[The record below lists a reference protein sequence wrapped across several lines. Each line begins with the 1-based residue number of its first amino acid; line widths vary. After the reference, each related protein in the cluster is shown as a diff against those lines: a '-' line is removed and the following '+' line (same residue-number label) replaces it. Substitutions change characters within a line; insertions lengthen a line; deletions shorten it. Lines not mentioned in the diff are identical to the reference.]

1 MFTPSLSLLSQAA
14 TTGPEEVA
22 PTFWQNTE
30 MYLQSVFK
38 KVSQISLPM
47 WIALAALVALAVV
60 LLVIGGRKAKWS
72 ATTIAFAALAIALS
86 FLLSNIRLY
95 RMPQGGSIT
104 LASMLPL
111 QLFSYAFGVIPGILT
126 GIAYGVLQFLQTP
139 SLLPIAPFF
148 AVCQLILDYVLAFG
162 LIGLAGVFGKKR
174 GNDQRRL
181 SYGIVLAC
189 VLRFVCS
196 VASGVLFFAEY
207 AGDQNPLWYSVVY
220 NGSYMLPEMLISVVI
235 GILIG
240 PRLCKVMRQSASI
253 K

>member
-1 MFTPSLSLLSQAA
+1 MFTPSLSLLSEA
-14 TTGPEEVA
+14 TTAIPVETA
-22 PTFWQNTE
+22 PTFWQNAET
-30 MYLQSVFK
+30 YLQSVFK
-38 KVSQISLPM
+38 KVGQISPPM

-60 LLVIGGRKAKWS
+60 LLVIGGKKAKWS
-72 ATTIAFAALAIALS
+72 ATTIAFAALALALS

-111 QLFSYAFGVIPGILT
+111 MLFSYAFGVIPGLLT
-126 GIAYGVLQFLQTP
+126 GVAYGVMQFLQTP

-148 AVCQLILDYVLAFG
+148 AVCQLILDYILAFG
-162 LIGLAGVFGKKR
+162 LIGLAGVFSKKR
-174 GNDQRRL
+174 GNDQWRL
-181 SYGIVLAC
+181 SYGIALAS

-207 AGDQNPLWYSVVY
+207 AEGQNPFWYSVVY
-220 NGSYMLPEMLISVVI
+220 NGSYMLPELVICVVI
-235 GILIG
+235 GVLIG
-240 PRLCKVMRQSASI
+240 PRLCKVMRQSANV